1 MVEAKD
7 LRIYNLVLF
16 KGQVETIRTV
26 QPMSVIVSMGERKQM
41 ASMGEIL
48 PIQLTPE
55 VLKKAGFIKW
65 VEYWHF
71 QGFKLWHD
79 GKGFYHINSELL
91 VHVDT
96 LHHLQNLFYALTQT
110 ELEAEL

>member
-1 MVEAKD
+1 MMQTSE
-7 LRIYNLVLF
+7 LRRGNCIE
-16 KGQVETIRTV
+16 GG
-26 QPMSVIVSMGERKQM
+26 IVSHLKPNLIVVNGDTSIRPIN
-41 ASMGEIL
+41 ASSIR
-48 PIQLTPE
+48 LTPE

-91 VHVDT
+91 VHIDT

-110 ELEAEL
+110 ELEVEL